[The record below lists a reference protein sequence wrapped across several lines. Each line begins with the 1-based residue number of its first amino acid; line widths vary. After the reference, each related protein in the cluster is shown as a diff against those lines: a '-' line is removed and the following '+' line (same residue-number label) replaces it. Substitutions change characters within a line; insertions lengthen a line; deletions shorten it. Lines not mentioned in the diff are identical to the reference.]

1 MKQNHIKELK
11 KGKIRMKK
19 VKVIL
24 VKNNKETFE
33 KEIEKY
39 INNGYDIKNS
49 NITEMATSI
58 KGAIT
63 FEKANQQYIYYA
75 LLIKE

>member
-1 MKQNHIKELK
+1 
-11 KGKIRMKK
+11 MKK

-39 INNGYDIKNS
+39 INDGYDIKNS

-58 KGAIT
+58 KGT
-63 FEKANQQYIYYA
+63 FTFDKIEQQYIYYA

>member
-11 KGKIRMKK
+11 KGKIKMKK

-33 KEIEKY
+33 K
-39 INNGYDIKNS
+39 
-49 NITEMATSI
+49 
-58 KGAIT
+58 
-63 FEKANQQYIYYA
+63 ANQQYIYYA

>member
-11 KGKIRMKK
+11 KGKIKMKK

-58 KGAIT
+58 KGVIT